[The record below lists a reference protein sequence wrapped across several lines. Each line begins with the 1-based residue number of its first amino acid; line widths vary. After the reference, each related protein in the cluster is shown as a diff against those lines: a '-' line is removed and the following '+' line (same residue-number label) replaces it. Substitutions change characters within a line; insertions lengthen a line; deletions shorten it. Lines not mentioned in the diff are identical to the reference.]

1 MQCYSILYCI
11 NMLFFFCTCL
21 YQSLQFTECLQ
32 IGRDLLRLLQA
43 VARIPEFTDV
53 WRDLIHHPQKIG
65 PQCVGTSQLL
75 SRRTSR
81 RFIAGRILV
90 DVEIKLNFLLA
101 KVKFGQHRR
110 YQEWFQKKVGFV
122 VE

>member
-1 MQCYSILYCI
+1 
-11 NMLFFFCTCL
+11 MLKFA
-21 YQSLQFTECLQ
+21 ECVQ

-43 VARIPEFTDV
+43 VARIPEFTDL
-53 WRDLIHHPQKIG
+53 WCDLVHHPQKIG
-65 PQCVGTSQLL
+65 PQCVGVAQLL

-110 YQEWFQKKVGFV
+110 YQEWFQKKVCVCACIWV
-122 VE
+122 V

>member
-1 MQCYSILYCI
+1 MHANNYMIYMYKFAECI
-11 NMLFFFCTCL
+11 
-21 YQSLQFTECLQ
+21 Q

-43 VARIPEFTDV
+43 VARIPEFTDL
-53 WRDLIHHPQKIG
+53 WRDLIHHPQTIG
-65 PQCVGTSQLL
+65 PQCMSIAQIL

-101 KVKFGQHRR
+101 KVKFGQHRK
-110 YQEWFQKKVGFV
+110 YQEWFQKKVCQSFSFP
-122 VE
+122 

>member
-1 MQCYSILYCI
+1 MIV
-11 NMLFFFCTCL
+11 FV
-21 YQSLQFTECLQ
+21 LQFSECVQ

-43 VARIPEFTDV
+43 VARIPEFTDL
-53 WRDLIHHPQKIG
+53 WRDLIHQPQKVC
-65 PQCVGTSQLL
+65 PQCLGVAQIL

-101 KVKFGQHRR
+101 KVKFGLHRR
-110 YQEWFQKKVGFV
+110 YQEWFQKKVSV
-122 VE
+122 APLSLSSTNC